1 MKMYFFATKQKAKL
15 EAKQKVVVNG
25 TKVDCM
31 CFDTLIKWNELTK
44 ILHQCICMLHMLH
57 ALA

>member
-1 MKMYFFATKQKAKL
+1 MYSLATKQKAKL

-44 ILHQCICMLHMLH
+44 ILHQCIYMLHMLH